1 MSETA
6 KMNPLVSIAA
16 VSVTLV
22 SLVGAGVLTG
32 IIPTKGDKAAA
43 PASPVVATAPVAV
56 APVAPLAAAPEPAK
70 PVAAPVVAQPPK
82 KTVVAEAPRA
92 APPAPRPAV
101 QQQPQPQYRA
111 APTYPAAAPSYPA
124 TYDYPPTTAPAPA
137 AYSLAVVAQAPA
149 PAICNTCGRVEAVN
163 VQTVAGEGSGL
174 GAVAGGVAG
183 ALLGNQVGR
192 GTGKKVATVAG
203 AAGGAFA
210 GHQVEKY
217 AKSGKRYDVVVRM
230 EDGGTRTFPYEAEP
244 GFSAGQRVR
253 VVEGKLQYN

>member
-43 PASPVVATAPVAV
+43 PASPVVATAP
-56 APVAPLAAAPEPAK
+56 APEPAK
-70 PVAAPVVAQPPK
+70 PVAAPVAAEPPK
-82 KTVVAEAPRA
+82 KAIVAEAPRA

-101 QQQPQPQYRA
+101 QQPPQPQPQYRA

-124 TYDYPPTTAPAPA
+124 TYDYPPTVAPA
-137 AYSLAVVAQAPA
+137 AYPPAVVAQAPA

-230 EDGGTRTFPYEAEP
+230 EDGSTRTFPYDAEP

-253 VVEGKLQYN
+253 VVEGKLLYN

>member
-43 PASPVVATAPVAV
+43 PASPVVATAPAPA
-56 APVAPLAAAPEPAK
+56 APVAPLAAVPEPAK

-92 APPAPRPAV
+92 APPAPRPVV
-101 QQQPQPQYRA
+101 QQQQPQPQPQYRA

-124 TYDYPPTTAPAPA
+124 TYDYPPTT
-137 AYSLAVVAQAPA
+137 APA

-230 EDGGTRTFPYEAEP
+230 EDGSTRTFPYEAEP